1 MMPKLAFVV
10 VVAAAAAFGDAF
22 MIPVQNVN
30 GGVQSTSTSLN
41 IFGGLKGAFA
51 NDDELGARENAGL
64 KNGPKMN
71 DQVRQSMA
79 CHRIDSCHILV
90 TVFRRMQYPS

>member
-71 DQVRQSMA
+71 DQVSRYTLVSLTT
-79 CHRIDSCHILV
+79 LV
-90 TVFRRMQYPS
+90 TRLSFFMYLYHPS